1 MMGKKGISRGKTQ
14 PRLNKSSGP
23 PGKPASDRALTR
35 CTAELEIAQKELESF
50 CYSVSH
56 DLRAPLR
63 SIDGFSTA
71 LLNEFGEKLEPQAR
85 DYLKRIVDSSRKMSS
100 LIDELLTLSRIQRT
114 ELEIE
119 DLNLSVIAEGIV
131 RRIKASAP
139 SRSITFSAQRELRA
153 RGDRKLL
160 STLLERLL
168 DNAFKYTERTERA
181 VIEFGH
187 VKQGG
192 KEVFFVKD
200 NGAGFNPTYESK
212 LFKLFQR
219 LHSQTDFP
227 GVGAGL
233 AIARTIVLRHH
244 GETWAK
250 GAVDQGATIYFT
262 LAT

>member
-85 DYLKRIVDSSRKMSS
+85 DYLKRVVESSRKISS
-100 LIDELLTLSRIQRT
+100 LIDELLTLSRIQRA

-119 DLNLSVIAEGIV
+119 ELNLSVLVEAIAA
-131 RRIKASAP
+131 RLKAGAP
-139 SRSITFSAQRELRA
+139 NRSIKFSAQREMRA
-153 RGDRKLL
+153 HGDRKLL
-160 STLLERLL
+160 SIVLERLL
-168 DNAFKYTERTERA
+168 DNAFKFTEPTERS
-181 VIEFGH
+181 VIEFG
-187 VKQGG
+187 Q
-192 KEVFFVKD
+192 
-200 NGAGFNPTYESK
+200 S
-212 LFKLFQR
+212 
-219 LHSQTDFP
+219 
-227 GVGAGL
+227 
-233 AIARTIVLRHH
+233 
-244 GETWAK
+244 
-250 GAVDQGATIYFT
+250 
-262 LAT
+262 